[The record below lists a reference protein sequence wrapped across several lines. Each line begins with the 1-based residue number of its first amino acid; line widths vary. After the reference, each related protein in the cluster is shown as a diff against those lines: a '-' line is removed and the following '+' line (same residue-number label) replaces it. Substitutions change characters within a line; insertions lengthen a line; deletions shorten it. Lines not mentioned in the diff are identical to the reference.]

1 MGTSGAQPRKRVR
14 TAQGQRTYDRIVEAA
29 AELMHRDGVR
39 ATSVEDVL
47 DRCGAGKSQMYH
59 YFTSKQDLLIAVID
73 WQWDLTRDTLGM
85 TTKEIDCW
93 LDIQLWLQRV
103 LDVQEA
109 NQTPHRCPLGS
120 LACELAGVNQA
131 ARTRLDAI
139 FSEWTEYLAS
149 GLTRMKASG
158 LLRASA
164 DPHALAVVTLAT
176 VQGGTLLAHTHAQL
190 SPLRA
195 ALTAAYEYLRSYAA
209 NEP

>member
-1 MGTSGAQPRKRVR
+1 
-14 TAQGQRTYDRIVEAA
+14 
-29 AELMHRDGVR
+29 MHRDGVR

-73 WQWDLTRDTLGM
+73 WQWDLTRATLGM
-85 TTKEIDCW
+85 TTKEINSW
-93 LDIQLWLQRV
+93 PDIQQWLRRV
-103 LDVQEA
+103 LEVQEA
-109 NQTPHRCPLGS
+109 SQTPHRCPLGS
-120 LACELAGVNQA
+120 LACELAGVDQA

-149 GLTRMKASG
+149 GMARMKANG

-176 VQGGTLLAHTHAQL
+176 IQGGTLLAHTHAQL

-195 ALTAAYEYLRSYAA
+195 ALNAAYEYLRSYAVS
-209 NEP
+209 ER